1 MTHSTGHL
9 MTFGTGAVLLCFAL
23 AINPAFAVE
32 EIPYSDVDRY
42 GQSKSGKKKSGKKAG
57 SAKSCPKGSQYSKKR
72 DACVRVRSSCA
83 SGQIWNSDAGTC
95 LGSRSAALSDEDLY
109 AAAYDFSQDGQYAE
123 ALKALFQIKDQQ
135 QPKVLNSI
143 GYSTRKLGDLD
154 EGITYYRKALALD
167 PDYTKARQY
176 LGEAYLLKDDVDKA
190 KEQLAEIGDR
200 CGGPCEDYTLL
211 VAAIAAHV
219 TGEET
224 VGW

>member
-9 MTFGTGAVLLCFAL
+9 TAFGSGAILLGFAL
-23 AINPAFAVE
+23 AVNPALAVDQ
-32 EIPYSDVDRY
+32 IPYSDVDRY
-42 GQSKSGKKKSGKKAG
+42 GQSRSGKAKSKAG
-57 SAKSCPKGSQYSKKR
+57 TAKNCPKGSQYSKKR
-72 DACVRVRSSCA
+72 DACVRQRSSCA
-83 SGQIWNSDAGTC
+83 SGQIWSSEAGTC
-95 LGSRSAALSDEDLY
+95 LGSQHAALSDEDLY

-123 ALKALFQIKDQQ
+123 ALKVLFQIRNQQ

-143 GYSTRKLGDLD
+143 GYSTRKLGDID
-154 EGITYYRKALALD
+154 EGIKYYRKALALD

-176 LGEAYLLKDDVDKA
+176 LGEAYLQKDNVDKA

-200 CGGPCEDYTLL
+200 CGGPCEDYSLL

-219 TGEET
+219 TGEDV